1 MKKLAIF
8 FFIGIIIIVG
18 ISYLYLN
25 GRVMHY
31 EAQKENQ
38 HFETFYQQEIYGTEL
53 VTIMNKAVDHNE
65 RNEVP
70 KNGKGRYLNND
81 SNSIEIRIKM
91 LDNEKNYPMETIYN
105 GGIDKFIQYYSE
117 IKFKCVEIQYH
128 VTTNKVK
135 YLLFEQITE

>member
-1 MKKLAIF
+1 
-8 FFIGIIIIVG
+8 
-18 ISYLYLN
+18 
-25 GRVMHY
+25 MHY